1 MYGYET
7 YKTNDI
13 ETASQLKLIV
23 MLYSGAIKFAHLAIE
38 AIENKNIEAANTN
51 IIKTQNIMSELLSS
65 LNFKAGPIADD
76 LSGLYIYIHRLL
88 VEGNIQKNIA
98 PIQESITL
106 ITNLKSGWDDL
117 LAKENNTTKNT
128 SNINI
133 SG

>member
-38 AIENKNIEAANTN
+38 AIENKNIEVANTN
-51 IIKTQNIMSELLSS
+51 IIKTQNIVSELLSS
-65 LNFKAGPIADD
+65 LDFKAGSIADD

-88 VEGNIQKNIA
+88 VEGNIQKNTA
-98 PIQESITL
+98 PIKESITL

-117 LAKENNTTKNT
+117 LAKENSSNKTA

>member
-38 AIENKNIEAANTN
+38 AIENKNIESANNN
-51 IIKTQNIMSELLSS
+51 IINTQNIISELLSS
-65 LNFKAGPIADD
+65 LDFKAGSIAED

-88 VEGNIQKNIA
+88 VEANIQKNTA
-98 PIQESITL
+98 PIKESITL
-106 ITNLKSGWDDL
+106 ITNLKNGWDDL
-117 LAKENNTTKNT
+117 LAKENTSAKNT

>member
-38 AIENKNIEAANTN
+38 AIENKNIESANNN
-51 IIKTQNIMSELLSS
+51 IIKTQNIISELLSS
-65 LNFKAGPIADD
+65 LDFKAGSIAED
-76 LSGLYIYIHRLL
+76 LTGLYIYIHRLL
-88 VEGNIQKNIA
+88 VEANIQKNTA
-98 PIQESITL
+98 PIKESITL
-106 ITNLKSGWDDL
+106 ITNLKNAWDDL
-117 LAKENNTTKNT
+117 LAKENTSAKNT